1 MSALLLHRE
10 LRALMLRRTREAT
23 PQFVSVS
30 HTGAVMRSTLRY
42 SGPARGTGHLS
53 KPVRALLARTGG
65 IVSTRELR
73 AVGVDPT
80 MLELYRDYG
89 SLQAVRQGWHCHPDV
104 SQVNRLAWR
113 FGGPL
118 TCVSALDFYAGTG
131 MSLAAADASP
141 TRLHVCV
148 PGNIPSVPNP
158 RLLAQRWGIT
168 MPLDPVVHWST
179 RDAQSGNRLAVSRA
193 VALRQ
198 ADRCSA
204 L

>member
-1 MSALLLHRE
+1 
-10 LRALMLRRTREAT
+10 MLRRTREAI
-23 PQFVSVS
+23 PQLVSVS
-30 HTGAVMRSTLRY
+30 HTGVVMRSTLRY

-53 KPVRALLARTGG
+53 KPVRALLVHTGG

-104 SQVNRLAWR
+104 PPVNRLAWR

-118 TCVSALDFYAGTG
+118 ACVSALDFYAGNG
-131 MSLAAADASP
+131 VSLAAADEAA
-141 TRLHVCV
+141 TRIHICL
-148 PGNIPSVPNP
+148 PGNSPSVPSP
-158 RLLAQRWGIT
+158 RLLAQRWGIAV
-168 MPLDPVVHWST
+168 PLEPVVHWST
-179 RDAQSGNRLAVSRA
+179 RDARSGNRLAVSRA
-193 VALRQ
+193 VALHQ

-204 L
+204 V